1 MMRKS
6 HKRKEPP
13 KDGGSWLV
21 GIGTLLLGIAGLMI
35 VIGNIIRWKNGRTDR
50 KEV

>member
-1 MMRKS
+1 MNTLDIIQIVILS
-6 HKRKEPP
+6 IA
-13 KDGGSWLV
+13 
-21 GIGTLLLGIAGLMI
+21 GIGGLMI

>member
-1 MMRKS
+1 MN
-6 HKRKEPP
+6 
-13 KDGGSWLV
+13 
-21 GIGTLLLGIAGLMI
+21 TLDIIQIVILSIAGFGGLMI